1 MIRTKMSKK
10 KLKKQKKKKKK
21 KENHDL
27 KKVNLAK
34 IAPANK
40 MQEIV
45 SNGKQSNMTTGNVF
59 ENFDANSQREKDLK
73 EKVTTKDPD

>member
-1 MIRTKMSKK
+1 M
-10 KLKKQKKKKKK
+10 
-21 KENHDL
+21 
-27 KKVNLAK
+27 NLAK